1 MIDLNDTDI
10 FPWYQDTIQDL
21 VAGDYPNLC
30 EMSSEELTKLSQKL
44 FWDAQGL
51 FDTVCRIEGEAEA
64 IAALARVKGA
74 IEE

>member
-10 FPWYQDTIQDL
+10 FPWHQDTIQDL
-21 VAGDYPNLC
+21 IAGNYPNLY
-30 EMSSEELTKLSQKL
+30 EMSSEELVKLSQKL
-44 FWDAQGL
+44 FLDAQEL
-51 FDTVCRIEGEAEA
+51 YETVCRIGGEAEA